1 MPDKTHGRRH
11 GGKSDKMTALELIAL
26 LSIILAVA
34 SLAALVLTLATLEP
48 STEWAEVLNTSITTL
63 NGVIP

>member
-1 MPDKTHGRRH
+1 
-11 GGKSDKMTALELIAL
+11 MTALELIAL
-26 LSIILAVA
+26 LSIILTIALLA
-34 SLAALVLTLATLEP
+34 SLVLTLATLEP